1 MKTKKELLELLNN
14 LVITEIGHQYP
25 EVQSFWEQPEFQKK
39 FALTLGL
46 KTKDI
51 LNVPKRNKSSYL
63 FFCQELRSSI
73 VKDNP
78 GIKPNQVMV
87 ILGDK
92 WSKLTDEEKKV
103 YDERAASDKQRYLST
118 KENNKSTKP
127 IKISSYLKFCAN
139 ERPLLKQ
146 KYPELSTKEITAK
159 LGLLWN
165 ELKTNKIDYL
175 KSKYGYE
182 QKGEEVQM
190 VSSIPVSVSSR
201 NIRAIQ
207 ALIKN

>member
-14 LVITEIGHQYP
+14 LVITELSTQCP
-25 EVQSFWEQPEFQKK
+25 EIQNFWEQPEFQKK

-46 KTKDI
+46 KIKDI
-51 LNVPKRNKSSYL
+51 VNAPKRNKSSYL
-63 FFCQELRSSI
+63 FFCQELRSTI

-87 ILGDK
+87 ILGER
-92 WSKLTDEEKKV
+92 WSKLTEDEKKV
-103 YDERAASDKQRYLST
+103 YNEQAAVDKQRYLNI
-118 KENNKSTKP
+118 KENNKSSKP
-127 IKISSYLKFCAN
+127 IRISSYLKFCAN

-146 KYPELSTKEITAK
+146 QYPDLSTKEITAK
-159 LGLLWN
+159 LSTLWN
-165 ELKTNKIDYL
+165 DLKLNNVEYLKT
-175 KSKYGYE
+175 KYGYE
-182 QKGEEVQM
+182 QRGDEVHM

-207 ALIKN
+207 ALIK